1 MRKSKSG
8 CAGQVME
15 RVLDF
20 SADAQIERRKM
31 AKDSPAFHRLTGAIS
46 AYAKTLTILA
56 ALQQREEFL
65 AVVAQ
70 SELPQKVAQARS
82 RRVQR
87 DRLRSLG
94 IAV

>member
-1 MRKSKSG
+1 MRKSNSG
-8 CAGQVME
+8 CAGQIIE
-15 RVLDF
+15 RVLEF
-20 SADAQIERRKM
+20 SADAQIVRRKTL
-31 AKDSPAFHRLTGAIS
+31 KDSPAFHRLTGAIS

-70 SELPQKVAQARS
+70 AELPQKVAQARS

-87 DRLRSLG
+87 DRLRNLG